1 MALLCNYSVAWAEH
15 YSDASGITA
24 NRSTQTLPELNAMA
38 KLKPAIKPTRSCSKQ
53 LDFEHTLSFMLL
65 P

>member
-1 MALLCNYSVAWAEH
+1 MALLCNYPVAWVEH

-38 KLKPAIKPTRSCSKQ
+38 KLNASNKTAAV
-53 LDFEHTLSFMLL
+53 LL
-65 P
+65 EAA